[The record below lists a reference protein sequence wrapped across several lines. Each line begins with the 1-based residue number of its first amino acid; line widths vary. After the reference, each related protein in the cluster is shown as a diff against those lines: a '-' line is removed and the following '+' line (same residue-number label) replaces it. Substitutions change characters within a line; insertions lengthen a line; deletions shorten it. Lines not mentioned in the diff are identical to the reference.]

1 MDWSSAHDLSDMARR
16 ARETARTPD
25 PAPADSEIVGEEM
38 TNLVPLAGIG
48 MQLVNVMTEEGSTL
62 GLVIEIA
69 APDGTIIQY
78 LAPASASE
86 LVQKALNDFRGDL
99 NRAVRGEDVEVPQ
112 LVIGG
117 QG

>member
-1 MDWSSAHDLSDMARR
+1 MDFSQAHDLSDMRRR
-16 ARETARTPD
+16 AQEADRTPD
-25 PAPADSEIVGEEM
+25 PAPAGEIVEEEM
-38 TNLVPLAGIG
+38 TNLVPLAGLG
-48 MQLVNVMTEEGSTL
+48 VQLVNVMTEEGSTL
-62 GLVIEIA
+62 GMVIEVA
-69 APDGTIIQY
+69 APGGAVVQY